1 VSQETIEGDFDVIV
15 GGPPCKPWS
24 AVNTTR
30 RGNSHRDFILL
41 SRFFDHVTKNKPLV
55 FLLENVPL
63 IAGEPTLAQL
73 IAKANNEGYSVEGKI
88 IRYSDYGAPTNRR
101 RFFLFGSRI
110 GDSSTFFERLDS
122 FKTPAKNVK
131 DVIWQLRTQK
141 RNNNT
146 DHIWPELKTIDKYMD
161 KYKTN
166 KFGWYILEWDKP
178 APSFGNIM
186 KTYILHPDAFNG
198 GPKRVISVKEAS
210 LIMGFDKNFCFPENG
225 YLSGKYQL
233 IVDSVS
239 PIFSK
244 IVAHIIKQLIRDV
257 KTT

>member
-1 VSQETIEGDFDVIV
+1 M
-15 GGPPCKPWS
+15 
-24 AVNTTR
+24 
-30 RGNSHRDFILL
+30 LL
-41 SRFFDHVTKNKPLV
+41 SRFFEHVKVNRPLI

-63 IAGEPTLAQL
+63 IAGEPFLARL
-73 IAKANNEGYSVEGKI
+73 IAKASKDGYSVTGKI

-110 GDSSTFFERLDS
+110 GNSESFFESLESYKR
-122 FKTPAKNVK
+122 PAKTVR
-131 DVIWQLRTQK
+131 DVIWGFRTK
-141 RNNNT
+141 ERSNPP
-146 DHIWPELKTIDKYMD
+146 DHIWPQLRTIDKYID

-198 GPKRVISVKEAS
+198 GLKRVISVKEAS
-210 LIMGFDKNFCFPENG
+210 LIMGFEKDFCFPENG
-225 YLSGKYQL
+225 YLGCKYQL

-244 IVAHIIKQLIRDV
+244 IIAHIIKQQVLER
-257 KTT
+257 KNP